1 MKPEPIFIN
10 PGTYSIAG
18 NPVERHLQRLDGH
31 IGRMQALLG
40 ERLQH
45 ALAGVGDSLQ
55 NDPSALISFTGAFT
69 GLSTLLHFCSFTR
82 GTVTLE
88 RGMETRA
95 DQDLVAKLRS
105 LLVPI
110 VDSQCEILGAA
121 MTAQLDVKAVSLLHW
136 YQEALAEVVAIK
148 NFIGQLA

>member
-55 NDPSALISFTGAFT
+55 NAFT